1 MPLINDA
8 GKLNQ
13 RCTFYGVEEIETRR
27 GTTKTVKKEIFSCW
41 CTIRQARISEV
52 QSAIGTEHI
61 NRQTLIVRR
70 QQKREIQN
78 DWTVKVKGQEFE
90 IVSVIPD
97 YETQM
102 HDMIV
107 LKEKH

>member
-1 MPLINDA
+1 MPLLNDA

-13 RCTFYGVEEIETRR
+13 RCTFYSMQEVEGIR
-27 GTTKTVKKEIFSCW
+27 GNTKTVEKEEFSCW

-52 QSAIGTEHI
+52 QASIGTEHI

-70 QQKREIQN
+70 QQRKEIRN
-78 DWTVKVKGQEFE
+78 DWTVKVKGQTFE
-90 IVSVIPD
+90 IISIVPD
-97 YETQM
+97 YETEM

-107 LKEKH
+107 LREKH

>member
-1 MPLINDA
+1 MPLLNDA

-13 RCTFYGVEEIETRR
+13 RCTFYSVQEIETRR
-27 GTTKTVKKEIFSCW
+27 GTTKQQEVEEFSCW

-52 QSAIGTEHI
+52 QASIGTEHI

-70 QQKREIQN
+70 QQRKEIQN
-78 DWTVKVKGQEFE
+78 DWSVKVKGQMFE
-90 IVSVIPD
+90 IVAIVPD

-107 LKEKH
+107 LKERQ